1 MAFFIVKQP
10 LGSLS
15 LLSYVICYDQIKP
28 EVRDD
33 YQMTK
38 KRKKTLLNPPAL
50 GEGPNEGKTP
60 SQAEYHHTTAG
71 WGASFSV
78 ANVIFKTREPINA
91 TRAIFRMNHENGGFD
106 CPGCAWPDDRK
117 GLRMDIC
124 ENGIKHA
131 TSEMTHNR
139 CDPDFFAKHTV
150 TELRTWNAYRLEN
163 VGRITEPMV
172 YDSKTDHYVPISW
185 DNAFKM
191 IGDKFQS
198 LNSPHEATF
207 YTSGRLSNEGT
218 FVYQL
223 LTREFGTNNQ
233 PDCSNMCHEAT
244 GRALT
249 ESLATGKGTVDLIDW
264 HKADVIFL
272 MGINSAS
279 NTPRMLTALVE
290 GVKEN
295 GTKIVHINPLIEGA
309 ARPSITPHEI
319 LDMLTFRTTDT
330 STLNV
335 QPRIGGDFAL
345 LRGIAK
351 ALLENAE
358 SNPTAIDTQFIINHT
373 SGFEAYAALC
383 KDAQWPWLEQ
393 QSGVS
398 ESVIREIARIYAESR
413 ACIFGW
419 CLGVT
424 QHDHSVDAIR
434 EIVNILLLKG
444 NIGREGAGPSPVRGH
459 SNVQGNRTC
468 GINNRPSEAWL
479 KKMDDACGIVSP
491 REFGHGTVSSIEAMM
506 RGEVKVFVGLGG
518 NFVKAV
524 PDPEYT
530 EKAIERCD
538 MTIQISTKLNRS
550 HVVHGKDAIILPCL
564 GRTELDTQPSGP
576 QFVTVEDSMAMVHIS
591 KGMKRPA
598 SKELRSEVAI
608 VAGMAKA
615 ILPNTKTPWDDY
627 SQNYDI
633 IRDKIS
639 EAIDGFEDFNR
650 RVRQPLGFRLKQPA
664 RELVFNT
671 DTGKAKFSTALIP
684 DVLPPEGCLRL
695 MTMRSHDQWNTTIY
709 TDNDRYRGVKNTRT
723 IVFMNKQDMDE
734 RGIEH
739 LGFVDITSIAKDG
752 TRRTLHGYRAVMYN
766 IPKDCAAG
774 YMPEMNILCSIKDFS
789 PQSDQPLFKDI
800 VIEVVRSEYSE

>member
-1 MAFFIVKQP
+1 MA
-10 LGSLS
+10 
-15 LLSYVICYDQIKP
+15 
-28 EVRDD
+28 
-33 YQMTK
+33 K
-38 KRKKTLLNPPAL
+38 KENNTHHHPTAQ
-50 GEGPNEGKTP
+50 GEGPNEGKTA
-60 SQAEYHHTTAG
+60 SQADYHHTTAG
-71 WGASFSV
+71 WDASFSV
-78 ANVIFKTREPINA
+78 ANVILKTREPINA
-91 TRAIFRMNHENGGFD
+91 TRAIFNMNHENGGFD

-139 CDPDFFAKHTV
+139 CDPAFFAEHTV
-150 TELRTWNAYRLEN
+150 TELRTWSAYKLEN

-172 YDSKTDHYVPISW
+172 YDAQTDHYVPISW
-185 DNAFKM
+185 DNAFKI
-191 IGDKFQS
+191 IGNTLQR

-218 FVYQL
+218 FLYQL
-223 LTREFGTNNQ
+223 FTREFGTNNQ

-249 ESLATGKGTVDLIDW
+249 ESLATGKGTVDLDDW
-264 HKADVIFL
+264 HKADLIFL
-272 MGINSAS
+272 VGINAAS

-290 GVKEN
+290 GVKEH
-295 GTKIVHINPLIEGA
+295 GTKIIHINPLIEGA
-309 ARPSITPHEI
+309 ARPSITPHEMM
-319 LDMLTFRTTDT
+319 DMLLFRSTKT

-335 QPRIGGDFAL
+335 QPRIGGDLAL

-351 ALLENAE
+351 ALLENAV
-358 SNPTAIDTQFIINHT
+358 SNPTAIDNQFLQNHT
-373 SGFEAYAALC
+373 CGFEAYAALC
-383 KDAQWPWLEQ
+383 KAEKWPWLEQ

-398 ESVIREIARIYAESR
+398 ESIIRGIARIYAESR

-424 QHDHSVDAIR
+424 QHDHSVDTVR
-434 EIVNILLLKG
+434 EIMNILLLKG

-468 GINNRPSEAWL
+468 GINNRPTEAWL

-491 REFGHGTVSSIEAMM
+491 REEGYSTVSSIEAMM
-506 RGEVKVFVGLGG
+506 RGDIKVFVGLGG

-530 EKAIERCD
+530 ETAIQKCD
-538 MTIQISTKLNRS
+538 LTVQISTKLNRS
-550 HVVHGKDAIILPCL
+550 HIIHGKEALILPCL
-564 GRTELDTQPSGP
+564 GRTELDKQTSGP

-591 KGMKRPA
+591 KGIKRPA
-598 SKELRSEVAI
+598 SPQLRSEVAI

-615 ILPNTKTPWDDY
+615 TLPNTKTPWDDY
-627 SQNYDI
+627 SQNYDT
-633 IRDKIS
+633 IRNKIS

-664 RELVFNT
+664 RELIFHT
-671 DTGKAKFSTALIP
+671 HTGKANFSTALLP
-684 DVLPPEGCLRL
+684 DVLPKEGCLRL

-723 IVFMNKQDMDE
+723 ILFMNKQDME
-734 RGIEH
+734 KRGIEH
-739 LGFVDITSIAKDG
+739 LGLIDITSIAKDG
-752 TRRTLHGYRAVMYN
+752 TRRTLHGYRAVSYQ
-766 IPKDCAAG
+766 IPQECAAG
-774 YMPEMNILCSIKDFS
+774 YMPEMNSLCSIKDFS
-789 PQSDQPLFKDI
+789 HQSEQPLFKDI
-800 VIEVVRSEYSE
+800 IIEVVPAES